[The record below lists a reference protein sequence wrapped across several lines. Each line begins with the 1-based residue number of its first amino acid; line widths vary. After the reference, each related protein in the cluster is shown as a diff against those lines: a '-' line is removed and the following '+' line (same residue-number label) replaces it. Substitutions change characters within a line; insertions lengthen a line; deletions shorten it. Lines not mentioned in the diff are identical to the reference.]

1 MAPLAQPN
9 ALSRM
14 TPGTQPGSCRLPAG
28 PGRMSRIPVPGA
40 AVPAAVRAA
49 ADGVAPVPSGPAGT
63 ASPASPAGIP
73 GRSSE
78 AAARQA
84 WPRLAEARRA
94 ATAVAAA
101 IAAIPAGQSAAIR
114 YRRIPTSPSI
124 SGIGP
129 PSLSQVLGLA
139 CRRHLLAA
147 LAARAAAPPPRRP
160 CTEGSAIAEPAKQ
173 RPDLGLDLGDLVRL
187 ENTAPASDRGGP
199 GLPERGPQHLPA
211 PRDLPPA
218 PHISLRVPAG
228 EAESPARRGRLR

>member
-63 ASPASPAGIP
+63 ASPASPAG
-73 GRSSE
+73 
-78 AAARQA
+78 
-84 WPRLAEARRA
+84 
-94 ATAVAAA
+94 
-101 IAAIPAGQSAAIR
+101 QSAAIR

-124 SGIGP
+124 SGIGT

-147 LAARAAAPPPRRP
+147 LAALAAAPPARRP

-211 PRDLPPA
+211 
-218 PHISLRVPAG
+218 G
-228 EAESPARRGRLR
+228 RG